1 MNFKKFL
8 KKINIPYLI
17 LIVLLIF
24 GSLYFLTNNFK
35 LIEGNKLKDKGK
47 DEEGAKEQ
55 VEAQFIITDEVLPP
69 SDHVT
74 EGRSVGKF

>member
-1 MNFKKFL
+1 MNFKKL
-8 KKINIPYLI
+8 IKKFFKPYLI
-17 LIVLLIF
+17 LIIVLIF

-47 DEEGAKEQ
+47 DEGGAKEQ
-55 VEAQFIITDEVLPP
+55 AEAPFTITNEVLPP

-74 EGRSVGKF
+74 EGRSVGRY

>member
-1 MNFKKFL
+1 MNFKKL
-8 KKINIPYLI
+8 IKKFFKPYLI
-17 LIVLLIF
+17 LIIVLIF

-47 DEEGAKEQ
+47 DEGGAKE
-55 VEAQFIITDEVLPP
+55 EAEATFTITNEVLPP

-74 EGRSVGKF
+74 EGRSVGRY

>member
-1 MNFKKFL
+1 MNFKKFI
-8 KKINIPYLI
+8 KKFFKKYLI
-17 LIVLLIF
+17 LIITLIL

-35 LIEGNKLKDKGK
+35 LIEGNKLKNKGK
-47 DEEGAKEQ
+47 DEKGAKEQ
-55 VEAQFIITDEVLPP
+55 AVIPFTITNEVLPP

>member
-1 MNFKKFL
+1 MNFKKFI
-8 KKINIPYLI
+8 KKFFKPYLI
-17 LIVLLIF
+17 LIVVLIF

-47 DEEGAKEQ
+47 NEGGAKE
-55 VEAQFIITDEVLPP
+55 EAEAPFIITNEVLPP

-74 EGRSVGKF
+74 EGRSAGRY

>member
-1 MNFKKFL
+1 MNFKKL
-8 KKINIPYLI
+8 IKKFFKPYLI
-17 LIVLLIF
+17 LIIVLIF

-47 DEEGAKEQ
+47 DEGGAKE
-55 VEAQFIITDEVLPP
+55 EAEAPFTITNEVLPP

-74 EGRSVGKF
+74 EGRSA

>member
-1 MNFKKFL
+1 MNFKKL
-8 KKINIPYLI
+8 IKKFFKPYLI
-17 LIVLLIF
+17 LIIVLIF

-47 DEEGAKEQ
+47 NEGGAKE
-55 VEAQFIITDEVLPP
+55 EAEAPFTITNEVLPP

-74 EGRSVGKF
+74 EGRSVGRY